1 MSRCFR
7 KLRIFKSSTTYA
19 LAIQESA
26 HLLTP
31 SHKTEVQDGLSAKIL
46 QMLQM
51 CSLSSWSILNIFD
64 YLLYQILT
72 FKLIHELS
80 HIT

>member
-1 MSRCFR
+1 MFQ
-7 KLRIFKSSTTYA
+7 KA
-19 LAIQESA
+19 QDIQEQ
-26 HLLTP
+26 HNLCP
-31 SHKTEVQDGLSAKIL
+31 SNSRVSSSSNPLHKTEVQDGSRAKIV